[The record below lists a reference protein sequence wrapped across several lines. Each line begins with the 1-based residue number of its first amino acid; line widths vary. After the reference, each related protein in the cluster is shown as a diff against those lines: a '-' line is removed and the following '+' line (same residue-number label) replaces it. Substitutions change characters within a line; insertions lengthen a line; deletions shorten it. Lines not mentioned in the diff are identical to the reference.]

1 MYARP
6 TPCRSFLRSVFCRRG
21 VVLLLSAAMTA
32 AINEIKKGKGK
43 TDRTSRQTQA
53 GTDVDREGQN
63 L

>member
-1 MYARP
+1 M
-6 TPCRSFLRSVFCRRG
+6 
-21 VVLLLSAAMTA
+21 LLLSAAMTA

-53 GTDVDREGQN
+53 GTDVDMEGQN